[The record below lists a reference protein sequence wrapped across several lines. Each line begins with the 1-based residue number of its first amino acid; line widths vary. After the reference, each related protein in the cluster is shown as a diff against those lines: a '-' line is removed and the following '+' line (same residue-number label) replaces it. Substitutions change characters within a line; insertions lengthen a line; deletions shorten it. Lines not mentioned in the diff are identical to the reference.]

1 VYRLQPEKKP
11 VIVTGQ
17 EQRSILESPFYK
29 VVLDPSTCAIRSI
42 YDKQLQRE
50 IVSSESPYRFAEYL
64 YVTGGDK
71 SPNTILQYSHVYPKP
86 ELVVHPA
93 RNCKIVSVQRTADGD
108 VAHTESES
116 FNTPSIRAEIRLDNR
131 EKKIEILEEVD
142 KKEVFSKEAAYFA
155 FPFTAGQPRFQYEV
169 QNGVV
174 DPATDMYPGAG
185 HEWFS
190 VQHWVSV
197 EQDGLSAS
205 VLPLD
210 APLITLGD
218 INRGTWPEEF
228 GRRPGTVFSYVMNN
242 YWDTNYRAGQGGHF
256 SFHYVITSASST
268 NAQDLSRMG
277 WEEVTPLE
285 TDIVTSQDKAVLGSE
300 PDAHAVTVRR
310 PELQPKASCSQG
322 LDDKQQ
328 SFVEID
334 DPNIVLETLKPAED
348 GNGTILRLLDLG
360 GTERTVSAKI
370 PCLRPER
377 VWQTDAVER
386 GQSPVSIE
394 ENGQFDFTVHPNEIV
409 TLRLIGGSK

>member
-1 VYRLQPEKKP
+1 
-11 VIVTGQ
+11 
-17 EQRSILESPFYK
+17 
-29 VVLDPSTCAIRSI
+29 
-42 YDKQLQRE
+42 
-50 IVSSESPYRFAEYL
+50 
-64 YVTGGDK
+64 
-71 SPNTILQYSHVYPKP
+71 
-86 ELVVHPA
+86 
-93 RNCKIVSVQRTADGD
+93 
-108 VAHTESES
+108 
-116 FNTPSIRAEIRLDNR
+116 
-131 EKKIEILEEVD
+131 
-142 KKEVFSKEAAYFA
+142 
-155 FPFTAGQPRFQYEV
+155 V